1 MSGEIHSLVNLDD
14 LGDTDELR
22 AQAEAEFD
30 VDGAE
35 PSDTYQ
41 VDEPTGSIWVTVDY
55 RGRLADIRINHMWA
69 DRIEPGAF
77 AGTLFDLYTKAVF
90 KALVIELSNQD
101 DEPPPR
107 PQRAEPEPELSY
119 EEFVAKM
126 RGRIEDNEAKLDALS
141 RAQPVRN
148 DETELRSEH
157 GYVTLHLRG
166 PNPVGLTANVD
177 ALGYANSDMLRR
189 DVLEVFADAGLT
201 TED

>member
-1 MSGEIHSLVNLDD
+1 MSGEIHSLVNLDE

-22 AQAEAEFD
+22 RQAEIEFG

-55 RGRLADIRINHMWA
+55 RGRLADVRINHMWA

-77 AGTLFDLYTKAVF
+77 AQTVFDLYTKAVY
-90 KALVIELSNQD
+90 KALVIELSHQD
-101 DEPPPR
+101 EEPPPR
-107 PQRAEPEPELSY
+107 PRQAEPEPELSY
-119 EEFVAKM
+119 EEFVAEM
-126 RGRIEDNEAKLDALS
+126 RARIEDNETKLRAL
-141 RAQPVRN
+141 RREAPVRN

-166 PNPVGLTANVD
+166 ANPVGLTANTGV
-177 ALGYANSDMLRR
+177 LGYANSDVLRR
-189 DVLEVFADAGLT
+189 DVLEVFSGAGLT

>member
-1 MSGEIHSLVNLDD
+1 MSGEIHSLVDLDE

-22 AQAEAEFD
+22 AQAEAEFN

-55 RGRLADIRINHMWA
+55 RGLLTDVRINHMWA
-69 DRIEPGAF
+69 DRIEPSAF

-90 KALVIELSNQD
+90 KAMVIELSNQD

-107 PQRAEPEPELSY
+107 PPAPEPELSY
-119 EEFVAKM
+119 EEWVAQT
-126 RGRIEDNEAKLDALS
+126 RATLEDNEVKLLAAR
-141 RAQPVRN
+141 RAEPVVN
-148 DETELRSEH
+148 EETELRSER

-166 PNPVGLTANVD
+166 ANPVGLTANVSV
-177 ALGYANSDMLRR
+177 LGYANTDVLRQ
-189 DVLEVFADAGLT
+189 DVLEVFTDAGLT
-201 TED
+201 AED